1 MLNNVKTEDF
11 VQKAKSS
18 KEPLGWNKI
27 TTIVATIVV
36 LLLFTRSAP
45 FPPTTYWE
53 LTIARDFIDTNML
66 GVILPETLTLKI
78 ADSSLS
84 LLGLKAIYHILYFIL
99 CSLFCVWIFK
109 SKETLPGLIGLSVFA
124 FTMQSFLNLR
134 ILITLNFVI
143 FLLMLL
149 DKNQLQNKM
158 SLILIPVFAIASGLG
173 LNTLI
178 LLSIVFCYSFS
189 GNDYKFSLILCAL
202 IGGLIFPGGFVSALD
217 SDSLLNWNFMPKS
230 EMEILYVLSGIFL
243 LFNLVSIVRATTQD
257 IPCLIFYALT
267 GFFALIWPNTT
278 PVFVM
283 MGLFVLIR
291 LYSDLK
297 PLSLGFQLVGLLA
310 ITAMVYLYLFINPF
324 GIKLNP
330 NIKKQLNTE
339 LYPIME
345 GYKDNIPIEKYNIGE
360 LVWKGFIR
368 YDQEK
373 IRSMYQSNKTL
384 YLYRRGTDDYTISEG
399 TDDSIKDSQD
409 NTQEIEF

>member
-1 MLNNVKTEDF
+1 MLNETKTEGF
-11 VQKAKSS
+11 ETKTKPS
-18 KEPLGWNKI
+18 KESLEWNKL

-45 FPPTTYWE
+45 FPATTYWE
-53 LTIARDFIDTNML
+53 LTIARDYIDTNVL
-66 GVILPETLTLKI
+66 GIILPETLTLKI

-99 CSLFCVWIFK
+99 CSFLCVWIFK
-109 SKETLPGLIGLSVFA
+109 NKEPLPGLIGLSVFA

-134 ILITLNFVI
+134 MLITLNFI
-143 FLLMLL
+143 LGLLFLL
-149 DKNQLQNKM
+149 DKNLLRNRFG
-158 SLILIPVFAIASGLG
+158 LILIPIFAAASGLG
-173 LNTLI
+173 LN
-178 LLSIVFCYSFS
+178 
-189 GNDYKFSLILCAL
+189 SLIILSLIFCHAFCNPKYKLSLIVCAL
-202 IGGLIFPGGFVSALD
+202 IGGLFFPEGFISALD
-217 SDSLLNWNFMPKS
+217 TDSLLNWNFMPKS

-243 LFNLVSIVRATTQD
+243 LFNLISLVRTIPQD
-257 IPCLIFYALT
+257 IPYLIYYALT
-267 GFFALIWPNTT
+267 GFFALIWPSTT

-297 PLSLGFQLVGLLA
+297 PLSLNYQMIGLLT
-310 ITAMVYLYLFINPF
+310 ITAMVYLYLFVNPF

-345 GYKDNIPIEKYNIGE
+345 GYKDNIPIEKFNIGE
-360 LVWKGFIR
+360 LLWKGFIH

-373 IRSMYQSNKTL
+373 IRSMYQSNL
-384 YLYRRGTDDYTISEG
+384 ELFLYRRGIDDYTITMENNNSHNHRE
-399 TDDSIKDSQD
+399 Q
-409 NTQEIEF
+409 QEEIEF